1 MAGLKPNE
9 LGKMN
14 GALNASVNAVL
25 AHIKNGQTT
34 NGPVGLMAGLAVA
47 DAGSAAAS
55 AAVAGLIA
63 EQQGYTDLQTAV
75 TAAGY
80 PTVADYLAAKAAG
93 TATAAQTAAVDPLIA
108 AVGGTD
114 ATGLGLANTPPTPEE
129 IAAAEAEAVAA
140 LGSVTAAET
149 GIAEA
154 WNKDGDIDTL
164 LSELRGRLST
174 YTTEISAT
182 LAGLQPVTNPVAV
195 QPETEVLPV
204 IE

>member
-1 MAGLKPNE
+1 
-9 LGKMN
+9 
-14 GALNASVNAVL
+14 
-25 AHIKNGQTT
+25 
-34 NGPVGLMAGLAVA
+34 MAGLAVA